1 MVWFDIVKIKNPA
14 GELLLISDVNQF
26 IALLRHVLVELRGTY
41 GTTHKTRG
49 ERKSNVVVKE
59 TYLTDPRLRTQLKI
73 VASIR
78 HPQTNDREYYEII
91 LAENEEGD
99 FYFATARGPNI
110 HLTIHS
116 VISDEFEL
124 IQMIVAAVKRDIEE
138 KVRESKD
145 LRDVSGEDRQT
156 GAEVRRDV
164 ETANPGYVMIRQKLH
179 KIADLR
185 EKAEEMGITYEQLLS
200 QMGYEDESKRTQ
212 H

>member
-1 MVWFDIVKIKNPA
+1 MTWFDVVKIKNPA
-14 GELLLISDVNQF
+14 GELLLISDVNEF
-26 IALLRHVLVELRGTY
+26 ISLLRHVLVDLRGTY

-78 HPQTNDREYYEII
+78 HPQTSDREYYEII

-110 HLTIHS
+110 HLTINS
-116 VISDEFEL
+116 VIPNEFEL
-124 IQMIVAAVKRDIEE
+124 IRMISDAVKRDIEF
-138 KVRESKD
+138 KIRESKD

-156 GAEVRRDV
+156 AAQVRQDV
-164 ETANPGYVMIRQKLH
+164 EAANPGYIMIRQKLY
-179 KIADLR
+179 KIDDLR
-185 EKAEEMGITYEQLLS
+185 EKAKERDITYEQLLS
-200 QMGYEDESKRTQ
+200 EMGYDESKRTKQ
-212 H
+212 